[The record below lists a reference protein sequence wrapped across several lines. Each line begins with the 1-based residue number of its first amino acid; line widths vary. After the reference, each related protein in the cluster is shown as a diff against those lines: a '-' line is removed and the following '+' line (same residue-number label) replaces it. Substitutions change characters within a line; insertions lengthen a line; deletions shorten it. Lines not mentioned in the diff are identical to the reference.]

1 MCLYFDAIFH
11 LVWLVLTIYHLVNR
25 QPLLEEIWYI
35 TFIAASALQVFLNP
49 ARIYLGYM
57 GNIIESTPYVFCFL
71 LLCVFPTLVLNAYL
85 FFTSFLGTARLC
97 PQATT
102 TPHWECIPPS
112 NTVGNG
118 IQVPTNST
126 CILNIHYCFS
136 SHSSWLNAFSDSAWE
151 SGSPNTKKTPR
162 TSTSS
167 STLHHSTPSFLTR
180 KRHFDNLKTFL
191 FFYSLF

>member
-11 LVWLVLTIYHLVNR
+11 FVWLVLTIYHLVNR
-25 QPLLEEIWYI
+25 QPLLEQIWYI

-71 LLCVFPTLVLNAYL
+71 LLCVFPTLVLNAFL
-85 FFTSFLGTARLC
+85 FFTSFLGTETLC
-97 PQATT
+97 PQTTT
-102 TPHWECIPPS
+102 TPHWKCIPPS

-118 IQVPTNST
+118 IQVAKNSN
-126 CILNIHYCFS
+126 LFPNPRQSFS
-136 SHSSWLNAFSDSAWE
+136 SHSLWLNAFSDFGSE
-151 SGSPNTKKTPR
+151 RESPNIKKIPR

-167 STLHHSTPSFLTR
+167 LTSHPLTHSSLTR
-180 KRHFDNLKTFL
+180 KRPFD
-191 FFYSLF
+191 